1 MTPDVRRPRAVHV
14 VFYGG
19 LAAGLLDIINA
30 TAFWFL
36 YNGASPARILQS
48 VAAGLSGP
56 DAFAGGN
63 VTAALGLFLHFF
75 IAVGMAAVYWLA
87 CLRWPALVHRPVMAG
102 ISYGVAAWLAMEH
115 VIVPLS
121 RAQPPPFILPWV
133 IDSVLAHVLLI
144 GLLLAFVAR
153 WSANRR

>member
-1 MTPDVRRPRAVHV
+1 MTHAAGRPRAVHV
-14 VFYGG
+14 VVYGG
-19 LAAGLLDIINA
+19 LAAGLLDIVNA
-30 TAFWFL
+30 AIFWFL
-36 YNGASPARILQS
+36 YNGASPVRILQS
-48 VAAGLSGP
+48 VAAGLLGP
-56 DAFAGGN
+56 AAFAGGKT
-63 VTAALGLFLHFF
+63 TAALGLFLHFF

-87 CLRWPALVHRPVMAG
+87 CLRWPALVGRPVMAG

-115 VIVPLS
+115 IVVPLS

-133 IDSVLAHVLLI
+133 IDSVLAHVVLI